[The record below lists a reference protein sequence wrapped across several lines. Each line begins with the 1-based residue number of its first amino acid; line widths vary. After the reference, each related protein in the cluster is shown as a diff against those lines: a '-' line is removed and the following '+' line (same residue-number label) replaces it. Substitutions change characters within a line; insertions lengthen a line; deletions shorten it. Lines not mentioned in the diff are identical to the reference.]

1 MIFYVNSDF
10 KKLNSKKGGKYSI
23 YLGPKIQIRNI
34 FTLSPGYYL
43 RLIFVSVSGTETRV
57 H

>member
-34 FTLSPGYYL
+34 FTLSPD
-43 RLIFVSVSGTETRV
+43 II
-57 H
+57 